1 MAPVP
6 TSPSASA
13 LTLLL
18 HHSTSRDNTHQN
30 PRRYQTISI
39 PATAYGH
46 PASSPGAVAGIVLA
60 VVGGTLLIIYLVYFS
75 FIYPQRR
82 RTAVV
87 RDSHG
92 DMAEVREERGWGRG
106 DGGDGGPDFV
116 DVIEESSS
124 EGNRRRPQR
133 RRRGGARNFWGGSE
147 SAGTRSSFDDRDRGH
162 TVEVMEEPDPPAPDP
177 PRRKKTRKS
186 KRRGGRRGG
195 SSDDPFGID

>member
-1 MAPVP
+1 MAPIP

-13 LTLLL
+13 LTLL
-18 HHSTSRDNTHQN
+18 HHSTSDNTHQN

-87 RDSHG
+87 RDGHG
-92 DMAEVREERGWGRG
+92 EMAEVREERGWGRG
-106 DGGDGGPDFV
+106 GGDGGPDFV

-124 EGNRRRPQR
+124 EGDRRRRQR